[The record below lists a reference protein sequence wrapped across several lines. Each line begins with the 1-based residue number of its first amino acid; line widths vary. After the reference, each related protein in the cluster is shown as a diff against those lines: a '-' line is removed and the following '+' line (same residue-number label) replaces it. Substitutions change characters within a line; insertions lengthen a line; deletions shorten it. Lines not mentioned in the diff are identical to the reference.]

1 MFSVFKK
8 LATKG
13 DGPAGGA
20 GGGTSAV
27 PGSVGQQMS
36 DSLKKKFSRG
46 VQYNSEYYI
55 HYIGMKLG
63 AFGSLNSKVT
73 GNVFL

>member
-1 MFSVFKK
+1 MFNVFKK

-13 DGPAGGA
+13 DGPAGG
-20 GGGTSAV
+20 GGAAV

-46 VQYNSEYYI
+46 VQYNSEYSV
-55 HYIGMKLG
+55 
-63 AFGSLNSKVT
+63 SLLSEVGT
-73 GNVFL
+73 VGGH